1 MLISAVE
8 LAGLQLPK
16 LPNSRQGIEYH
27 AKKNNWPFEEVV
39 GQARGGKLKKYLVS
53 ALPSEIQAAIQEK
66 QAATLLAKVP
76 MLPAEVKKPLRQNKK
91 MRQLGLIPCEEG
103 LARLDDRQTETAH
116 ARCAIVAYVLPLHE
130 LAGMPIKK
138 AVAFVVAEAA
148 AGRLPE
154 DVARLIPL
162 ANARNNGERG
172 LSEPTLYRW
181 VRAYRSAP
189 DSMSRLLALAPVKTR
204 EKTPLLAIDWLP
216 YFLMFYQRPNKPT
229 MMAAAK
235 KLAQWYLEQG
245 KIEQMPSYDQI
256 QTVMKRLPDH
266 MKERGRRTGSAYKA
280 LLPYIDRDWTAL
292 KPNDVWVG
300 DGHSFKAKIRH
311 PMGYL
316 FTPEVTMIV
325 DGCSGAV
332 VGWSVA
338 LSETAVTE
346 PDIDSQAQAQRKAKK
361 RLADSRL
368 EGLTITATVQ
378 GHRTDDGTLWQPGQ
392 RINVLSE
399 PDGIDAVY
407 FLMARTF
414 TGGRGQP
421 TETVLTLK
429 EDGAWVLDADPP
441 KKSGKT
447 KRPSESRKANGHA
460 AAKPK
465 KRRQAKQAGQELQV
479 I

>member
-1 MLISAVE
+1 MNKYLSAAE
-8 LAGLQLPK
+8 LAQLNILSLPK
-16 LPNSRQGIEYH
+16 TPKGISDKAKRECWPSRKRAQ
-27 AKKNNWPFEEVV
+27 
-39 GQARGGKLKKYLVS
+39 RGGGMEYQV
-53 ALPSEIQAAIQEK
+53 AGLPETIQTAVRER

-76 MLPAEVKKPLRQNKK
+76 VLPAEVKKPLRQNKK

-116 ARCAIVAYVLPLHE
+116 ARCAIVAHVLPLHE

-181 VRAYRSAP
+181 VRAYRAAP

-300 DGHSFKAKIRH
+300 DGHSFRRH
-311 PMGYL
+311 GS
-316 FTPEVTMIV
+316 
-325 DGCSGAV
+325 GCI
-332 VGWSVA
+332 
-338 LSETAVTE
+338 E
-346 PDIDSQAQAQRKAKK
+346 
-361 RLADSRL
+361 
-368 EGLTITATVQ
+368 
-378 GHRTDDGTLWQPGQ
+378 
-392 RINVLSE
+392 
-399 PDGIDAVY
+399 
-407 FLMARTF
+407 
-414 TGGRGQP
+414 
-421 TETVLTLK
+421 
-429 EDGAWVLDADPP
+429 PP
-441 KKSGKT
+441 KLYQPQTGNKYEQGSFNQALGL
-447 KRPSESRKANGHA
+447 GGGC
-460 AAKPK
+460 
-465 KRRQAKQAGQELQV
+465 RRQSHRSGFGRSTGKAGR
-479 I
+479 

>member
-1 MLISAVE
+1 MSAGEIAE
-8 LAGLQLPK
+8 LTGK
-16 LPNSRQGIEYH
+16 TRQAVDKY
-27 AKKNNWPFEEVV
+27 AKKNNWPFEEDT
-39 GQARGGKLKKYLVS
+39 GQARGGKLKKYLIA
-53 ALPSEIQAAIQEK
+53 ALPPEVQAAIREK

-76 MLPAEVKKPLRQNKK
+76 VLSAEVKKPLRQNKK

-116 ARCAIVAYVLPLHE
+116 ARCAIVAHVLPLHE

-154 DVARLIPL
+154 DVSRLIPL

-181 VRAYRSAP
+181 VRAYRAAP

-266 MKERGRRTGSAYKA
+266 MTVYRELIERQLAVRQAGLQIGLQKANEQEPFIAAVAETLSRTM
-280 LLPYIDRDWTAL
+280 W
-292 KPNDVWVG
+292 
-300 DGHSFKAKIRH
+300 
-311 PMGYL
+311 GYAMRMDAR
-316 FTPEVTMIV
+316 FEVTF
-325 DGCSGAV
+325 V
-332 VGWSVA
+332 VNLGYPA
-338 LSETAVTE
+338 
-346 PDIDSQAQAQRKAKK
+346 
-361 RLADSRL
+361 
-368 EGLTITATVQ
+368 
-378 GHRTDDGTLWQPGQ
+378 
-392 RINVLSE
+392 
-399 PDGIDAVY
+399 
-407 FLMARTF
+407 
-414 TGGRGQP
+414 
-421 TETVLTLK
+421 
-429 EDGAWVLDADPP
+429 
-441 KKSGKT
+441 
-447 KRPSESRKANGHA
+447 
-460 AAKPK
+460 
-465 KRRQAKQAGQELQV
+465 
-479 I
+479 

>member
-1 MLISAVE
+1 MGNEYIDLKGILALELPNLTRRLPTLRKMAQELGWPYRKRQGRGGGVE
-8 LAGLQLPK
+8 YQVAGLP
-16 LPNSRQGIEYH
+16 ET
-27 AKKNNWPFEEVV
+27 
-39 GQARGGKLKKYLVS
+39 
-53 ALPSEIQAAIQEK
+53 IQTAVRER

-76 MLPAEVKKPLRQNKK
+76 VLPAEVKKPLRQNKK

-116 ARCAIVAYVLPLHE
+116 ARCAIVAHVLPLHE

-181 VRAYRSAP
+181 VRAYRAAP

-245 KIEQMPSYDQI
+245 KVEQMPSYDQI

-338 LSETAVTE
+338 LSETAV
-346 PDIDSQAQAQRKAKK
+346 AV
-361 RLADSRL
+361 ADALRH
-368 EGLTITATVQ
+368 GMT
-378 GHRTDDGTLWQPGQ
+378 H
-392 RINVLSE
+392 
-399 PDGIDAVY
+399 
-407 FLMARTF
+407 F
-414 TGGRGQP
+414 
-421 TETVLTLK
+421 
-429 EDGAWVLDADPP
+429 PP
-441 KKSGKT
+441 PLG
-447 KRPSESRKANGHA
+447 
-460 AAKPK
+460 
-465 KRRQAKQAGQELQV
+465 
-479 I
+479 